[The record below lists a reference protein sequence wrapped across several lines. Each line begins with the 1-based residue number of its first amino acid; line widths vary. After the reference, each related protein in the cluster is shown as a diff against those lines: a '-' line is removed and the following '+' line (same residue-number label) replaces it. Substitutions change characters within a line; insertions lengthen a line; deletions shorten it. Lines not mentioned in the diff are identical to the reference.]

1 MTTQKLS
8 ILIAAPIFAVIF
20 YLIDSLID
28 LLLVKT
34 ILVTAVFLITTT
46 AISSLAP
53 GQNKI
58 AEEPHQGN
66 EALQE
71 SAKII
76 AKQSSEIAIESANVS
91 HFVDKLAS
99 LFEAQVDSTKEIAE
113 RVQGIEQSNQT
124 IIGFSETASCQISES
139 SVFSDASV
147 NLLQQVSTQQGN
159 LKLQIENTN
168 TLLLSLRD
176 NASDIA
182 NIVETINQ
190 LADQTNMLA
199 LNAAIEAARA
209 GEQGRGFAVVA
220 DEVRNLAK
228 RTTEATQGI
237 ESVLEEIT
245 KGSNASVQAIS
256 TVSEAGETMS
266 NLVAEASEKVEQSS
280 ASLLTAKESMDE
292 LSVCVTEMKSLNS
305 GISKNAENLFVS
317 TDSLKHELT
326 DVSERVLGLS
336 YHTESI
342 FRTLH
347 VFEIKDRNS
356 TVQNIAINAAS
367 RIGSLFE
374 HAIEKGEINE
384 HALFDENYQVIPNTN
399 PVKHATQFDKF
410 TDKVL
415 PDIQEPLLQQ
425 NDFIIYAGA
434 VDRNGYFP
442 THNKCFSKP
451 LTGDYDTDFVA
462 NRTKRIFDDYT
473 GSRCGSNTELFLL
486 QTYKRDTGE
495 VMHDL
500 SAPIYVNGKHWGGF
514 RIGYQAAHI

>member
-1 MTTQKLS
+1 MTTQNLYH
-8 ILIAAPIFAVIF
+8 LIAALIFSLITYLVF
-20 YLIDSLID
+20 SLIDSQWATFPILA
-28 LLLVKT
+28 LLYYVST
-34 ILVTAVFLITTT
+34 IALSKVT
-46 AISSLAP
+46 
-53 GQNKI
+53 QNKVPV
-58 AEEPHQGN
+58 EEETQDGDQ
-66 EALQE
+66 ELQK
-71 SAKII
+71 SAQII

-99 LFEAQVDSTKEIAE
+99 LFDEQVVSTKEIAE
-113 RVQGIEQSNQT
+113 RVQSIEQSNQT
-124 IIGFSETASCQISES
+124 IVQYSETASREISDS
-139 SVFSDASV
+139 AGDSDASV
-147 NLLQQVSTQQGN
+147 ALLCQVSTQQDN
-159 LKLQIENTN
+159 LKSQIENTN
-168 TLLLSLRD
+168 TLLLTLRD
-176 NASDIA
+176 NAGDIA

-237 ESVLEEIT
+237 ESVLVEIT

-256 TVSEAGETMS
+256 TVSQAGEKMS

-280 ASLLTAKESMDE
+280 TSLSTAKESMDN
-292 LSVCVTEMKSLNS
+292 LFSCVSEMKSLNS
-305 GISKNAENLFVS
+305 GISKNAESLFIS
-317 TDSLKHELT
+317 TDSLKNELT
-326 DVSERVLGLS
+326 DVADRVLGLS

-347 VFEIKDRNS
+347 VFEIQDRNS
-356 TVQNIAINAAS
+356 IIQHIAIQSAAA
-367 RIGSLFE
+367 IGELFE
-374 HAIEKGEINE
+374 KAIKNGDISEQ
-384 HALFDENYQVIPNTN
+384 ALFDENYKAIPNTN
-399 PVKHATQFDKF
+399 PVKHSTQFDQF

-425 NDFIIYAGA
+425 NEFIIYAGA

-451 LTGDYDTDFVA
+451 LTGDYDIDFVA

-473 GSRCGSNTELFLL
+473 GARCGSNTELFLL

-514 RIGYQAAHI
+514 RIGYNAAHL